1 MAMTPRQRVL
11 AALHGQPV
19 DRVPLS
25 FWLHNFA
32 TENSAQGLADET
44 ARLAATFA
52 WDFLKP
58 QSRAQCFAEMWGLT
72 YAPSR
77 ERAVQYTVTREP
89 LVTAADVG
97 GLRPVDP
104 LRGALGEQL
113 EALTMIRAR
122 VGPDIPIIWTVFSPL
137 MVLPFLVRGDKPQAL
152 ALMRSDPAAVERGL
166 AAIADTLAHYA
177 HACVAAGADGL
188 FYATN
193 VATRALITPAECRRF
208 QRPFD
213 LGILAAVQDAPFN
226 LLHVCGEDVLFDEFV
241 DYPVTAFSWATVP
254 GNPSL
259 KEAHRRTG
267 RAVVGGLPAKPHIAA
282 MTAEALVARATRA
295 VDEMAGR
302 SLLLGPDC
310 SINPDTPEPLLHA
323 VGAVVRSTNEDV
335 SRKVP
340 AR

>member
-1 MAMTPRQRVL
+1 VTARQRVL
-11 AALHGQPV
+11 AALRGEPV

-32 TENSAQGLADET
+32 TENSAQGLAGET

-72 YAPSR
+72 YAPSSA
-77 ERAVQYTVTREP
+77 RATPYTVTREP

-97 GLRPVDP
+97 ALRPADP
-104 LRGALGEQL
+104 RTGALGEQL
-113 EALTMIRAR
+113 DALKTIRAR
-122 VGPDIPIIWTVFSPL
+122 VGPDLPIIWTVFSPL
-137 MVLPFLVRGDKPQAL
+137 MVLPFLVRGGKPQAL

-166 AAIADTLAHYA
+166 GAIAVTLAEYA
-177 HACVAAGADGL
+177 RACVAAGADGL

-213 LGILAAVQDAPFN
+213 LTVLAAVTDAPFN
-226 LLHVCGEDVLFDEFV
+226 LLHVCGEDILADEFV
-241 DYPVTAFSWATVP
+241 DYPVTAFSWALFP

-259 KEAHRRTG
+259 KEMQRRTG
-267 RAVVGGLPAKPHIAA
+267 RAVVGGLPAKPHIAS
-282 MTAEALVARATRA
+282 MTAAALVARAQA
-295 VDEMAGR
+295 AIDEMTGR
-302 SLLLGPDC
+302 HLLLGPDC

-323 VGAVVRSTNEDV
+323 VGAAVRG
-335 SRKVP
+335 